1 MPRRSRS
8 RSRSGSRSRARS
20 RSVSASERIKNID
33 HNLRSHLE
41 YVQLNPGNAD
51 AKQQYND
58 YMEYM
63 GKSVLAQRKNGRNKT
78 HKMIEKNRNAQQTLA
93 LMRRKRRAFMND
105 PRSFIGESPMSGSP
119 TRRRHVRFMSY

>member
-1 MPRRSRS
+1 MSGRSRS
-8 RSRSGSRSRARS
+8 RSRSSSKSRARS

-41 YVQLNPGNAD
+41 YVRMNPGNLG
-51 AKQQYND
+51 AKEDYND
-58 YMEYM
+58 FMEYK
-63 GKSVLAQRKNGRNKT
+63 GKALYGQVRNGRNKT

-105 PRSFIGESPMSGSP
+105 PRSFIGESPVSGSP
-119 TRRRHVRFMSY
+119 TRRRQVRFMSY